1 MSTFTLC
8 DDEDEEFN
16 DLKLTKPGIA
26 QGDIEDDSIDFKIEE
41 IQAQETEEVHQSSDD
56 HQVYNVSWPSDE
68 SAEINDV
75 GLEDEDVKPDEDDF
89 GTFQDF
95 TGNF

>member
-1 MSTFTLC
+1 MRFC
-8 DDEDEEFN
+8 IVVIYGEEM
-16 DLKLTKPGIA
+16 
-26 QGDIEDDSIDFKIEE
+26 IEE

-95 TGNF
+95 TEYDDLELF